1 MKRFALLAIVCT
13 AHTAHAEIVTVP
25 INGVVT
31 KAFGTPFGVTFEP
44 NVTPVTG
51 SFKYDTAIPPI
62 AFSSVDSDF
71 LVSIPNGF
79 VLYLPGV
86 ILSSSNYNINLIN
99 DNNRLF
105 DIVGIQSGASGH
117 GSDFRVNGVPAPQG
131 GVYVY
136 LADVDNTIFPN
147 SNSLRMLPTQSQVI
161 NLRDVLPL
169 MYCMILLGDSVGGH
183 DSSTCTWSADTAPCR
198 ISISFVRH
206 TSRTSSRT
214 RSPTA
219 PVSTFFRYFV
229 THTKWYLRSKRL
241 CAPVR

>member
-1 MKRFALLAIVCT
+1 MKYRIALLALVIFTPAV
-13 AHTAHAEIVTVP
+13 HAEIVTVP

-51 SFKYDTAIPPI
+51 SFKYDTATPPT

-86 ILSSSNYNINLIN
+86 ILSASNYNINLIN
-99 DNNRLF
+99 DDNRLF
-105 DIVGIQSGASGH
+105 DLVGIQSGASGH

-147 SNSLRMLPTQSQVI
+147 SNSLRMLPTQSQVDQLDFI
-161 NLRDVLPL
+161 DRSLASDGSGSIEVGSVPEPGALLLVAQALCMLGLRRERLPL
-169 MYCMILLGDSVGGH
+169 
-183 DSSTCTWSADTAPCR
+183 
-198 ISISFVRH
+198 
-206 TSRTSSRT
+206 RT
-214 RSPTA
+214 
-219 PVSTFFRYFV
+219 
-229 THTKWYLRSKRL
+229 HL
-241 CAPVR
+241 